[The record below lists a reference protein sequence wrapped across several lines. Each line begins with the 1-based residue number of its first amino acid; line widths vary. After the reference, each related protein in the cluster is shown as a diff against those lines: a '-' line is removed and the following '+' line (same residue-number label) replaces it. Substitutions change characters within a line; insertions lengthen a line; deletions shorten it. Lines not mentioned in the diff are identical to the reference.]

1 MRPPEHT
8 AGPDDHSGA
17 GAGATTGAGGGRP
30 RRLRRAGSALAL
42 AVLLAAAPAAGAAEA
57 ARAVVPQQVAV
68 LPAQVPP
75 GLEDF
80 YAQQLVW
87 TACGAAAECARV
99 RVPRDYENPAAG
111 EIELAVTRV
120 PSTDGAAEQGSL
132 LVNFGGPGGSGTAS
146 IEPWSAGLD
155 PRVRA
160 GYDIVGFDPRGVGS
174 STAVEC
180 VDDATMDAM
189 RADYD
194 DPDTPEG
201 LAEVLAEAER
211 FAAACAAG
219 TGPLLGEVD
228 TVSAARDLDIVRAAL
243 GESEL
248 DYLGYSYG
256 TLLGAT
262 YADLFP
268 ERTGRFVLDAAM
280 DPSLDGAGL
289 TLDQAAGFERSL
301 RVYVES
307 CLPLDGCPF
316 EGTADEGL
324 AEIEALLRQIETQ
337 PLPTADGRPLTVDDA
352 VSGLIKPLYDPRIWW
367 FLTQSLALA
376 TEHGDGT
383 GLMRLAD
390 IAYGRG
396 PDGTYSNAYE
406 ANTAIDCLDHPED
419 AEPAAMAALDEQLQE
434 ASPTLGDWF
443 SHGEATCGAWPY
455 EPVREP
461 APIDAAGAGPILV
474 VGGTGDPATPYAWS
488 QALAA
493 QLEGGLL
500 LTRVGEGHGSY
511 LSGNKCIDETITT
524 YLLEGVLP
532 AEERIC

>member
-1 MRPPEHT
+1 MRPPENDH
-8 AGPDDHSGA
+8 GPDGIPGA
-17 GAGATTGAGGGRP
+17 HDRRP
-30 RRLRRAGSALAL
+30 RRARRAGSALAL
-42 AVLLAAAPAAGAAEA
+42 AVLLAAGPAAGTATVAAPPG
-57 ARAVVPQQVAV
+57 VVVT
-68 LPAQVPP
+68 AQVPP

-87 TACGAAAECARV
+87 TACGVAAECAQV
-99 RVPRDYENPAAG
+99 QVPLDYQNPSAG
-111 EIELAVTRV
+111 QIELAVTRLA
-120 PSTDGAAEQGSL
+120 STDLAARQGSL

-146 IEPWSAGLD
+146 IEAWAAGLD
-155 PRVRA
+155 PGVRA
-160 GYDIVGFDPRGVGS
+160 AYDIVGFDPRGVGS

-180 VDDATMDAM
+180 VDDAALDA
-189 RADYD
+189 RRVGTV

-201 LAEVLAEAER
+201 LAQAVAAAEQ
-211 FAAACAAG
+211 FAAACAAN

-228 TVSAARDLDIVRAAL
+228 TVSAAQDLDILRAVL
-243 GESEL
+243 GEDEL

-289 TLDQAAGFERSL
+289 TLDQAAGFERAL
-301 RVYVES
+301 RVYVET
-307 CLPLDGCPF
+307 CLPQDGCPF
-316 EGTADEGL
+316 EGTVDEGL
-324 AEIEALLRQIETQ
+324 AEIEALLRQIEAQ

-352 VSGLIKPLYDPRIWW
+352 VSGLIKPFYDPRIWW
-367 FLTQSLALA
+367 FLTQSLTLA

-396 PDGTYSNAYE
+396 PDGTYTNSYE
-406 ANTAIDCLDHPED
+406 ANIAIDCLDHPEND
-419 AEPAAMAALDEQLQE
+419 DPAAMAALDARLQE

-443 SHGEATCGAWPY
+443 SHGQVTCGAWPH
-455 EPVREP
+455 EPVRTP

-474 VGGTGDPATPYAWS
+474 VGTTGDPATPYAWS

-493 QLEGGLL
+493 QLEDGHL
-500 LTRVGEGHGSY
+500 LTRVGEGHGAY
-511 LSGNKCIDETITT
+511 LSGNRCVDEIVNSH
-524 YLLEGVLP
+524 LLEGALP
-532 AEERIC
+532 PEERTC

>member
-1 MRPPEHT
+1 MRPPENDR
-8 AGPDDHSGA
+8 GPDGIPGA
-17 GAGATTGAGGGRP
+17 RDGR
-30 RRLRRAGSALAL
+30 RRRTRRAGSALAL
-42 AVLLAAAPAAGAAEA
+42 AVLLAASPAAGAATVA
-57 ARAVVPQQVAV
+57 APPPGVVVT
-68 LPAQVPP
+68 AQAPP

-80 YAQQLVW
+80 YAQQPVW
-87 TACGAAAECARV
+87 TACGVAAECAQV
-99 RVPRDYENPAAG
+99 QAPLDHENPAAG
-111 EIELAVTRV
+111 QVQLAVTRV
-120 PSTDGAAEQGSL
+120 ASTGPAARQGAL
-132 LVNFGGPGGSGTAS
+132 LVNFGGPGGSGTAA
-146 IEPWSAGLD
+146 IEAWAAGLD

-160 GYDIVGFDPRGVGS
+160 AYDIVGFDPRGVGR

-180 VDDATMDAM
+180 VDDAALDAM
-189 RADYD
+189 RAGTV

-201 LAEVLAEAER
+201 LAQAVAAAER
-211 FAAACAAG
+211 FAAACAAN

-228 TVSAARDLDIVRAAL
+228 TISAARDLDILRAVL
-243 GESEL
+243 GEDEL
-248 DYLGYSYG
+248 HYLGFSYG

-280 DPSLDGAGL
+280 DPSLDGSGL
-289 TLDQAAGFERSL
+289 ALGQAAGFERAL

-316 EGTADEGL
+316 EGTVDEGL
-324 AEIEALLRQIETQ
+324 AEIEALLRRTEAQ

-396 PDGTYSNAYE
+396 PDGTYTNSYE
-406 ANTAIDCLDHPED
+406 ANIAIDCLDRPEND
-419 AEPAAMAALDEQLQE
+419 DPAAMAALDAQLRE

-443 SHGEATCGAWPY
+443 SHGQVTCGAWPH
-455 EPVREP
+455 EPVSAP

-474 VGGTGDPATPYAWS
+474 VGTTGDPATPYAWS

-493 QLEGGLL
+493 QLEDGHL
-500 LTRVGEGHGSY
+500 LTRVGEGHGAY
-511 LSGNKCIDETITT
+511 LSGNRCVDDTVTG

-532 AEERIC
+532 AEERTC

>member
-1 MRPPEHT
+1 MRPPENT
-8 AGPDDHSGA
+8 RSPDQLPGA
-17 GAGATTGAGGGRP
+17 RD
-30 RRLRRAGSALAL
+30 RRRRRTRRAGSALAL
-42 AVLLAAAPAAGAAEA
+42 AVLLASGPAAGAATVA
-57 ARAVVPQQVAV
+57 APQQGVV
-68 LPAQVPP
+68 VTAQVPP

-87 TACGAAAECARV
+87 TACGVAAECARV
-99 RVPRDYENPAAG
+99 RAPLDHANPAAG

-120 PSTDGAAEQGSL
+120 VSTDPAARQGSL
-132 LVNFGGPGGSGTAS
+132 LVNFGGPGGSGTAA
-146 IEPWSAGLD
+146 IEAWAAGLD
-155 PRVRA
+155 PGVRA
-160 GYDIVGFDPRGVGS
+160 AYDIVGFDPRGVGS

-180 VDDATMDAM
+180 VDDATLDAM
-189 RADYD
+189 RAGSV

-201 LAEVLAEAER
+201 LAQAVAAAER
-211 FAAACAAG
+211 WAAACAAN

-228 TVSAARDLDIVRAAL
+228 TVSAAKDLDILRAVL
-243 GESEL
+243 GDDEL
-248 DYLGYSYG
+248 HYLGYSYG

-268 ERTGRFVLDAAM
+268 ERAGRFVLDAAM
-280 DPSLDGAGL
+280 DPSLDGARL

-324 AEIEALLRQIETQ
+324 AEIEALLRQIEAQ
-337 PLPTADGRPLTVDDA
+337 PLSTVDGRPLTVDDA

-367 FLTQSLALA
+367 FLTQSLVLA

-396 PDGTYSNAYE
+396 PDGTYTNSYE
-406 ANTAIDCLDHPED
+406 ANIAIDCLDRPEND
-419 AEPAAMAALDEQLQE
+419 DPAAMAALDAQLQE

-443 SHGEATCGAWPY
+443 SHGQVTCGAWPH
-455 EPVREP
+455 EPVSAP

-474 VGGTGDPATPYAWS
+474 VGSTGDPATPYEWS

-493 QLEGGLL
+493 QLEDGHL
-500 LTRVGEGHGSY
+500 LTRVGEGHGAY
-511 LSGNKCIDETITT
+511 LSGNRCVDETVTT

-532 AEERIC
+532 VEEKIC

>member
-1 MRPPEHT
+1 MRPPENT
-8 AGPDDHSGA
+8 RGPDDPSGSR
-17 GAGATTGAGGGRP
+17 GR
-30 RRLRRAGSALAL
+30 RRGRTRRAGSVLAL
-42 AVLLAAAPAAGAAEA
+42 AVLLAAAPAGGAAGAATVA
-57 ARAVVPQQVAV
+57 APQQGVV
-68 LPAQVPP
+68 VTAQVPP

-87 TACGAAAECARV
+87 TACGAAAECTRV
-99 RVPRDYENPAAG
+99 RVPLDHDNPAAG
-111 EIELAVTRV
+111 QIELALTRV
-120 PSTDGAAEQGSL
+120 PSTDPAARQGSL

-146 IEPWSAGLD
+146 IEAWAAGLD

-160 GYDIVGFDPRGVGS
+160 AYDVVGFDPRGVGS

-189 RADYD
+189 RAGTV

-201 LAEVLAEAER
+201 LAQAIAAAER
-211 FAAACAAG
+211 FAAACAAN
-219 TGPLLGEVD
+219 TGLLLGEVD
-228 TVSAARDLDIVRAAL
+228 TISAAKDLDILRAVL
-243 GESEL
+243 GEDEL

-316 EGTADEGL
+316 EGTVDEGL
-324 AEIEALLRQIETQ
+324 AEIEDLLRQVEAQ

-367 FLTQSLALA
+367 FLTQSLDLA

-396 PDGTYSNAYE
+396 PDGTYANSYE
-406 ANTAIDCLDHPED
+406 ANIAIDCLDRPEND
-419 AEPAAMAALDEQLQE
+419 DPAAMAALDARLQE

-443 SHGEATCGAWPY
+443 SHGQVTCGAWPH
-455 EPVREP
+455 EPVSTP

-474 VGGTGDPATPYAWS
+474 VGTTGDPATPYAWS

-493 QLEGGLL
+493 QLEGGHL
-500 LTRVGEGHGSY
+500 LTRVGEGHGAY
-511 LSGNKCIDETITT
+511 LSGNRCVDETVTT

-532 AEERIC
+532 AEERVC

>member
-1 MRPPEHT
+1 MRAPENDHRP
-8 AGPDDHSGA
+8 ASGPG
-17 GAGATTGAGGGRP
+17 P
-30 RRLRRAGSALAL
+30 RDRRRRRTRRAGSALAL
-42 AVLLAAAPAAGAAEA
+42 AVLLATAPAAGTATVAA
-57 ARAVVPQQVAV
+57 PPPGV
-68 LPAQVPP
+68 LVTAQVPP

-87 TACGAAAECARV
+87 TPCGAAAECALV
-99 RVPRDYENPAAG
+99 QVPLDHENPAAG
-111 EIELAVTRV
+111 QIQLAVTRV
-120 PSTDGAAEQGSL
+120 PSTDPAARQGSL

-146 IEPWSAGLD
+146 IEAWAAGLD

-160 GYDIVGFDPRGVGS
+160 AYDIVGFDPRGVGS

-180 VDDATMDAM
+180 LDDAAMDAS
-189 RADYD
+189 RATTV

-201 LAEVLAEAER
+201 LAQAVAAAER
-211 FAAACAAG
+211 FAAACAAN

-228 TVSAARDLDIVRAAL
+228 TVSAARDLDILRAVL
-243 GESEL
+243 GDEEL

-256 TLLGAT
+256 TRLGAT

-268 ERTGRFVLDAAM
+268 ERTGRFVLDAAV
-280 DPSLDGAGL
+280 DPSLDGSEMI
-289 TLDQAAGFERSL
+289 LDQAAGFERAL

-316 EGTADEGL
+316 EGTVQEGM
-324 AEIEALLRQIETQ
+324 AEIEALLRQTEVQ
-337 PLPTADGRPLTVDDA
+337 PLPTADGRPLTVNDA
-352 VSGLIKPLYDPRIWW
+352 VSGLIKPLYDSRIWW
-367 FLTQSLALA
+367 FLTQSLTLA

-383 GLMRLAD
+383 GLMLLAD
-390 IAYGRG
+390 LAYGRG
-396 PDGTYSNAYE
+396 PDGTY
-406 ANTAIDCLDHPED
+406 ANSSAANIAINCLDIPED
-419 AEPAAMAALDEQLQE
+419 DDPAAMAALDAQLQE
-434 ASPTLGDWF
+434 VSPTLGDWF
-443 SHGEATCGAWPY
+443 SHDEVTCGAWPH
-455 EPVREP
+455 EPVGVP

-493 QLEGGLL
+493 QLEGGHL

-511 LSGNKCIDETITT
+511 ASGNRCIDETVTAH
-524 YLLEGVLP
+524 LLEGVLP

>member
-1 MRPPEHT
+1 MRPPENDR
-8 AGPDDHSGA
+8 GPDDIPGDCA
-17 GAGATTGAGGGRP
+17 G
-30 RRLRRAGSALAL
+30 RRRRTRRAGSALAL
-42 AVLLAAAPAAGAAEA
+42 AVLLATGPAAGAATVA
-57 ARAVVPQQVAV
+57 APPSGVVVT
-68 LPAQVPP
+68 AQVPP
-75 GLEDF
+75 GLEDL

-87 TACGAAAECARV
+87 SACGVAAECARV
-99 RVPRDYENPAAG
+99 QVPLDHENPAAG
-111 EIELAVTRV
+111 QVQLAVTRV
-120 PSTDGAAEQGSL
+120 ASTDPAARQGSL

-146 IEPWSAGLD
+146 IEAWAAGLD

-160 GYDIVGFDPRGVGS
+160 AYDIVGFDPRGVGS

-180 VDDATMDAM
+180 VDDATRDAM
-189 RADYD
+189 RATSV

-201 LAEVLAEAER
+201 LAQAVAAAER
-211 FAAACAAG
+211 FAAACAAN

-228 TVSAARDLDIVRAAL
+228 TVSAAKDLDILRAVL
-243 GESEL
+243 GDDEL
-248 DYLGYSYG
+248 HYLGYSYG

-280 DPSLDGAGL
+280 DPSLDGARL

-324 AEIEALLRQIETQ
+324 AEIEALLRQIEAQ
-337 PLPTADGRPLTVDDA
+337 PLPTADGRPLTVDNA

-396 PDGTYSNAYE
+396 PDGTYTNSYE
-406 ANTAIDCLDHPED
+406 ANIAIDCLDRPEND
-419 AEPAAMAALDEQLQE
+419 DPAAMAALDARLQE

-443 SHGEATCGAWPY
+443 SHGQVTCGAWPH
-455 EPVREP
+455 EPVSAP
-461 APIDAAGAGPILV
+461 APIDAAGAGPVLV
-474 VGGTGDPATPYAWS
+474 VGTTGDPATPYAWS

-493 QLEGGLL
+493 QLEDGHL
-500 LTRVGEGHGSY
+500 LTRVGEGHGAY
-511 LSGNKCIDETITT
+511 LSGNRCVDDTVTG